1 MSLSSIHG
9 NNVLKDFPPS
19 DSYAVY
25 SFTRKMHEVKKRRSA
40 RPQAEWTSAGSED
53 TDSEEEPEGE
63 MNSFQD
69 LQLGSM
75 APLVR
80 HEDDSS

>member
-1 MSLSSIHG
+1 
-9 NNVLKDFPPS
+9 
-19 DSYAVY
+19 
-25 SFTRKMHEVKKRRSA
+25 MHEVKKRRSA
-40 RPQAEWTSAGSED
+40 RPQAEGTSAGSED
-53 TDSEEEPEGE
+53 IDSEEEPEGE

-80 HEDDSS
+80 REDDSSWPSHLTAFRQDMSRLFAF

>member
-1 MSLSSIHG
+1 
-9 NNVLKDFPPS
+9 
-19 DSYAVY
+19 
-25 SFTRKMHEVKKRRSA
+25 MHEVKKRRSA
-40 RPQAEWTSAGSED
+40 RPQAEGTSAGSEN

-63 MNSFQD
+63 VNSFQD